1 MISTAF
7 LGCFLVCD
15 KWQLT
20 VWIRLSRGV
29 TTASGSLAQVELLRS
44 FPYFKLSCQ
53 HPLSRVALWVS
64 LVDPGVRTLAQE
76 SSFKGPAGIAK

>member
-7 LGCFLVCD
+7 LGCFVICD

-20 VWIRLSRGV
+20 VWFKLSRGV

-53 HPLSRVALWVS
+53 HCLSPVALWVS
-64 LVDPGVRTLAQE
+64 LVDPGVRTLARQ
-76 SSFKGPAGIAK
+76 SSFEGLAGIAK